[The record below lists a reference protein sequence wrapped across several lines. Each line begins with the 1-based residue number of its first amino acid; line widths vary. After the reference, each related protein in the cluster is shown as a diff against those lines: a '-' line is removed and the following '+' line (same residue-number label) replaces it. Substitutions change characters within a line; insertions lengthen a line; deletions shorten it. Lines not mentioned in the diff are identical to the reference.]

1 MLSSA
6 ELARVSIYLQQSQIA
21 CCVAIPGSLRARTR
35 FKQSC
40 VVACRFRVSCTLYP
54 QFPCAAS
61 CLCTC
66 KNMQCNVPEGICW
79 RLQTPKFAPPIYA
92 CEPIPGTRTMRQSY
106 QDHLQYDLGRQQKA
120 SPIDVHVLL
129 ERNAQ
134 ILAHNNR
141 HSHFVCRYIHSSR
154 NGSNPYD
161 GTDLLVTSDAEE
173 ATNETSNA
181 IQQHSGQ

>member
-1 MLSSA
+1 MLSSVEFVRA
-6 ELARVSIYLQQSQIA
+6 SRCLQQPQTA
-21 CCVAIPGSLRARTR
+21 CCLAKPGSFKARTR

-61 CLCTC
+61 CLRTC

-106 QDHLQYDLGRQQKA
+106 ENQLQYDLGRQQEA
-120 SPIDVHVLL
+120 SPMHVLL

-134 ILAHNNR
+134 ILAHNNL
-141 HSHFVCRYIHSSR
+141 HSYFVCRCIHSFR
-154 NGSNPYD
+154 NGSTPYD
-161 GTDLLVTSDAEE
+161 GTDQLVTSDAEE
-173 ATNETSNA
+173 RLMKQAMP
-181 IQQHSGQ
+181 